1 MAPKLKST
9 AAPRRALAPTPTGIR
24 KFLTPRTGIVAA
36 ALVGVSATAA
46 IVPSLTLSAA
56 AANQDASAT
65 SVAATAPG
73 TLDAFSSREN
83 SVSRDQAR
91 PELDPE
97 TAAEV
102 RAEALAAADEQITA
116 SQQEAAIASRSSSL
130 AEDGKAISS
139 ESKRIR
145 EVEARKFYWPTS
157 GGVSSWWGPR
167 FHPILHYTRM
177 HSGLDIGGACN
188 QPIWA
193 AQDGVVVSTSS
204 GSASGNMIR
213 IDHGVR
219 DGKRIETAY
228 LHMNS
233 FAVSTGQKVSRGQ
246 VIGKVGSTGL
256 STACHL
262 HFVAYADGNNVDPV
276 PFLRPGETS
285 ASNKRR

>member
-1 MAPKLKST
+1 MANRLKN
-9 AAPRRALAPTPTGIR
+9 AAPRRALAPAPTGIR
-24 KFLTPRTGIVAA
+24 RFLTPRVGIVAA

-46 IVPSLTLSAA
+46 IIPSLTLTAEAA
-56 AANQDASAT
+56 HSGAPGT
-65 SVAATAPG
+65 ELVAEAG
-73 TLDAFSSREN
+73 TLDAFAAREN

-91 PELDPE
+91 PELDPAE
-97 TAAEV
+97 AAEA
-102 RAEALAAADEQITA
+102 RAETMAATDEQITA
-116 SQQEAAIASRSSSL
+116 SAQEAALASRDSSL
-130 AEDGKAISS
+130 DKDGQAIKS
-139 ESKRIR
+139 EAKRIR
-145 EVEARKFYWPTS
+145 AVEARKFYWPTA

-193 AQDGVVVSTSS
+193 AQDGVISSTSS
-204 GSASGNMIR
+204 GGASGNMIR

-233 FAVSTGQKVSRGQ
+233 FAVSEGQKVSRGQ

-262 HFVAYADGNNVDPV
+262 HFVTYADGTNVDPV
-276 PFLRPGETS
+276 PFLKPGETS
-285 ASNKRR
+285 AANKRR